1 MTRGRPSFAH
11 ASPSRST
18 RAARAGWSLVTPSPV
33 RPCSR
38 ASYTGLASM
47 WLPGSASVPR
57 YPACRVLIHGPAD
70 PTPGGPHHRDRL
82 HAIRISRGHRLLL
95 QRVAAARA
103 AGAYLGDVPAVLP
116 RLESEGR
123 PIRAD
128 LGRLIGSAAAGD
140 PPSPGSRVGAGPG
153 VTDLSMQRLADPCTN
168 DSGPHSHCEG
178 HCPVVAGGGPAGP
191 PLFLLVLPCSRRSQ
205 PRA

>member
-70 PTPGGPHHRDRL
+70 PTPGGPTTVTGSPPLALPDAAPGRPVHQRCGTGDAGTATPWPTL
-82 HAIRISRGHRLLL
+82 GRGARRGAGHCGRHGDPLGVLRFDFSGDSENLRHVRWDEWFGTFDARELDCLYREQRKDGL
-95 QRVAAARA
+95 QSTFF
-103 AGAYLGDVPAVLP
+103 
-116 RLESEGR
+116 RLES
-123 PIRAD
+123 PD
-128 LGRLIGSAAAGD
+128 
-140 PPSPGSRVGAGPG
+140 
-153 VTDLSMQRLADPCTN
+153 
-168 DSGPHSHCEG
+168 
-178 HCPVVAGGGPAGP
+178 
-191 PLFLLVLPCSRRSQ
+191 
-205 PRA
+205 

>member
-47 WLPGSASVPR
+47 WLPGSDSVPR

-116 RLESEGR
+116 PAGVRGTPDPCGPGTAHRLSGGGGA
-123 PIRAD
+123 PPAP
-128 LGRLIGSAAAGD
+128 GAAG
-140 PPSPGSRVGAGPG
+140 GPG
-153 VTDLSMQRLADPCTN
+153 RW
-168 DSGPHSHCEG
+168 
-178 HCPVVAGGGPAGP
+178 AGP
-191 PLFLLVLPCSRRSQ
+191 PP
-205 PRA
+205 PAA

>member
-82 HAIRISRGHRLLL
+82 HAIRISRGHRLLR

-103 AGAYLGDVPAVLP
+103 AGAYLGDVPAVLH
-116 RLESEGR
+116 RLEAQDALSVRTWDGSSARRHRGR
-123 PIRAD
+123 R
-128 LGRLIGSAAAGD
+128 R
-140 PPSPGSRVGAGPG
+140 RG
-153 VTDLSMQRLADPCTN
+153 VT
-168 DSGPHSHCEG
+168 
-178 HCPVVAGGGPAGP
+178 GGTAPT
-191 PLFLLVLPCSRRSQ
+191 S
-205 PRA
+205 